1 MSDDS
6 TVEIADAIIVI
17 GPSPSK
23 KMLGALLSTILLS
36 SILLVFAMNT
46 NPDVDNTSSEEED
59 EQDQWRAFSVVAP
72 IDTGINVYHEHFRN
86 NETLPAWLGQQLGVT
101 ITCNLTF
108 EGSYQEMVDADREGC
123 WDLIGSDDVV
133 YFEGTRIFG
142 QSPDWTEGD
151 GTPILDD
158 PNDGHGSAVTGAV
171 VNANP
176 NVIIFFVEGFS
187 TEAVLTAANQPL
199 VDVITTSFGAPGSLP
214 VPGIELGTKEAVV
227 SQMKLHAGAAD
238 NSPSPAVQDATAGP
252 PWSIGIAGYAEE
264 GDDQKEIM
272 SGSYPDIS
280 ADWTQ
285 VLPNHQDVD
294 GYHETS
300 GTSFA
305 TPRTAGIISFVLE
318 ELRDQFSDDG
328 SGASPSN
335 RSGNLVNGTDV
346 EGNPVQIKN
355 YDVREAINLS
365 AWYPDLDWD
374 PTSGTMPISPVAPC
388 TQTGWGLMNL
398 SNIEPIIKHLN
409 GSQELP
415 SRASDVVLCM
425 QLNQQAREAYW
436 GAYPS
441 IQHLMITP
449 RTTAGDEGAATRD
462 QV

>member
-1 MSDDS
+1 MSGDS
-6 TVEIADAIIVI
+6 IADIADAIIVI

-23 KMLGALLSTILLS
+23 KMLGALLSTMLLS
-36 SILLVFAMNT
+36 SIVLGFAMNT
-46 NPDVDNTSSEEED
+46 DPDVDNGTSGEGAEK
-59 EQDQWRAFSVVAP
+59 DQWRSFSVVAP

-108 EGSYQEMVDADREGC
+108 EGSYQEMVDADRESC

-158 PNDGHGSAVTGAV
+158 PDDGHGSAVTGAV

-187 TEAVLTAANQPL
+187 TEAVLAAANQPL

-227 SQMKLHAGAAD
+227 AQMKLHAGAAD

-318 ELRDQFSDDG
+318 ELRGQFSDDG

-335 RSGNLVNGTDV
+335 RSGNLVNGTDA

-374 PTSGTMPISPVAPC
+374 PTSGTMPISPIAPC

-415 SRASDVVLCM
+415 SRASDIVLCM
-425 QLNQQAREAYW
+425 QINQQAREAYW

-441 IQHLMITP
+441 IQNPMVTP
-449 RTTAGDEGAATRD
+449 RTTAGDEGATTRD
-462 QV
+462 

>member
-6 TVEIADAIIVI
+6 IVDIADAIIVI

-36 SILLVFAMNT
+36 SIVLGFAMNT
-46 NPDVDNTSSEEED
+46 NPDVDNGASGEGA

-108 EGSYQEMVDADREGC
+108 EGSYQEMVDADRESC

-133 YFEGTRIFG
+133 YFAGTRIFG

-158 PNDGHGSAVTGAV
+158 PDDGHGSAVTGAV

-187 TEAVLTAANQPL
+187 TEAVLAAANQPL

-285 VLPNHQDVD
+285 VLPNHQDID

-335 RSGNLVNGTDV
+335 RSGYLVNGTDA

-355 YDVREAINLS
+355 SDVREAINLS

-374 PTSGTMPISPVAPC
+374 PTSGTMPISPIAPC

-441 IQHLMITP
+441 IQNLIVTP
-449 RTTAGDEGAATRD
+449 RTAAGDEGATTRD
-462 QV
+462 